1 MKIKKKPKSF
11 HILGYILELIINIWQ
26 IWAIFS
32 IENPLYRSKFG
43 EISPIKKTL
52 VGAIGLLCARG
63 NEVFS

>member
-1 MKIKKKPKSF
+1 M
-11 HILGYILELIINIWQ
+11 
-26 IWAIFS
+26 
-32 IENPLYRSKFG
+32 ENPLYRSKFG